1 MPIRSLHLSTAGITF
16 GLAALIATTAGATE
30 PDTALPQPVTL
41 ASIMTLQDPDPS
53 PATVE
58 SADLPASMTN
68 PSGIIPLATGG
79 PFVFDALPT
88 RGSCMLRPDVRC
100 TGPDYCGC
108 SPRVYYGTNPC
119 DDDPVLTM
127 SPNVCDAKTAHWYT
141 KAWNMVTRKKAI
153 AEAINH

>member
-1 MPIRSLHLSTAGITF
+1 
-16 GLAALIATTAGATE
+16 
-30 PDTALPQPVTL
+30 
-41 ASIMTLQDPDPS
+41 
-53 PATVE
+53 
-58 SADLPASMTN
+58 
-68 PSGIIPLATGG
+68 
-79 PFVFDALPT
+79 
-88 RGSCMLRPDVRC
+88 MLRPDVRC

-127 SPNVCDAKTAHWYT
+127 SPNVCDAKTTHWYT